1 MSTLNV
7 ASPMAAMGLTSP
19 SGSGVL
25 RSSPGAPGNAAD
37 TYAANAATQ
46 RDIAGSYATS
56 AEANRARGHNY
67 LAADEEDRAAQ
78 SLQQAAAFHQAGAAA
93 AAQEAS
99 IASVRAA
106 NYRGNTY
113 TSTLAMPSSPVM
125 DMRGVPVFAPAST
138 RYTLPEMVSPL
149 RPGSPSKTALD
160 SSLYHREQAG
170 EHERAAEREKTVGN
184 FSLASLREEQ
194 ASLQYK
200 RASDLDLAW
209 GNATGARINSEHAA
223 SAGSRAVLS
232 RDRAVSSVMGDT
244 SPDSRQREDLAA
256 SHQRDADLAAQQ
268 GCNYA
273 AATKSDQAAEAFRD
287 AARVNEVTGHY
298 AAQQKNLFDAEAS
311 TRKAALHREMARSSL
326 SPTSKTLFQ

>member
-1 MSTLNV
+1 MV
-7 ASPMAAMGLTSP
+7 MSP
-19 SGSGVL
+19 SAAL
-25 RSSPGAPGNAAD
+25 RSPPAAPGNMAD
-37 TYAANAATQ
+37 TYAANAASQ
-46 RDIAGSYATS
+46 RDIAVNYANS
-56 AEANRARGHNY
+56 ASANRARGHNY
-67 LAADEEDRAAQ
+67 LAAEEEDKAAQ
-78 SLQQAAAFHQAGAAA
+78 SLQQAASYHQAGAAA
-93 AAQEAS
+93 AAEEAS

-113 TSTLAMPSSPVM
+113 PSTLAMPSSPVVIQQPM
-125 DMRGVPVFAPAST
+125 FYAPAA
-138 RYTLPEMVSPL
+138 TLPAVPAYPYAL
-149 RPGSPSKTALD
+149 RPSSPSPVKSSLD

-170 EHERAAEREKTVGN
+170 EHERAAEREKTMGN

-232 RDRAVSSVMGDT
+232 RDRAVSSAMGDT

-256 SHQRDADLAAQQ
+256 QHARDADLAAQQ
-268 GCNYA
+268 GCSYA
-273 AATKSDQAAEAFRD
+273 AATKSEQAAEAYRE

-298 AAQQKNLFDAEAS
+298 AAQQKNLLDAELS
-311 TRKAALHREMARSSL
+311 VKKAIHHREMARSSL